1 MKILTWNLARHA
13 PDSWQGEEIERRIL
27 EAKAE
32 IVCATEAHAGSLDR
46 LEGHVLSDAGV
57 RWGEELATERKV
69 LAWSA
74 REWTKQVSVGQL
86 SETGGA
92 VCAQTSTTLGNVQVV
107 AVCMPYHMAWPR
119 ERSPEVRPAPW
130 SEHLAFLDALKGFL
144 TQLDDDLPTIL
155 VGDFNQ
161 YDPLNWG
168 SWDAH
173 HALNDALGRLNIVTK
188 GTIEPVGEQTVDH
201 VAVSPHL
208 RADAISSLDRYTDD
222 GRALSDHFGVLV
234 TLQAGGTR
242 LVD

>member
-13 PDSWQGEEIERRIL
+13 PDNWQGEELAQRIQ
-27 EAKAE
+27 AADAE

-46 LEGHVLSDAGV
+46 LDGHVLSDPGV
-57 RWGEELATERKV
+57 RWGDETETERKV
-69 LAWSA
+69 LAWSS
-74 REWTKQVSVGQL
+74 RKWTNEVSVGQL

-92 VCAQTSTTLGNVQVV
+92 VAAETSTTLGNVRVV

-119 ERSPEVRPAPW
+119 DRSPDTRPPPW
-130 SEHLAFLDALKGFL
+130 SEHLKFLEALKAFLAAF
-144 TQLDDDLPTIL
+144 DDDLPTIL
-155 VGDFNQ
+155 AGDFNQ
-161 YDPLNWG
+161 FDPLNWG

-173 HALNDALGRLNIVTK
+173 HALNDALGRLSIVTR

-201 VAVSPHL
+201 IAVSPHL
-208 RADAISSLDRYTDD
+208 RADAVRSLDRYTDD